1 MRPVLLI
8 LVVSACLLVAGPM
21 TAVGETS
28 GGVKAGEAVEWTRR
42 LSFSGLL
49 ETIHSMRVQTPHD
62 TLTSRARMRLEL
74 GVDLDSAYGFV
85 SADAEKNWRLSSE
98 TGTGIHEAWLEHVG
112 NGWDARIG
120 RQIIIWGKADGVQIT
135 DIVSPPDYTESV
147 TRTLDEIRMPVDALK
162 LRILGQWI
170 DTELI
175 WIPKFR
181 AGVLPSGD
189 NPWAVSPALPENLR
203 VNSAAPLEPATNLE
217 NSEIALK
224 LSAYLPGWDA
234 AASIFH
240 TWDDQPAMHRDL
252 LEDEDVT
259 HVAFTPRHHR
269 LTVFGLEFSRP
280 WSDFVFRSEAAYYLG
295 RYFEPASV
303 FENPVQKDSLK
314 WLGGV
319 DWTPGSDWTIT
330 AQLVG
335 EHVFAHSQK
344 LNQAAN
350 LYLTTL
356 NISKKL
362 LNQTLTLSNMLFYN
376 MNQEDFFDQVKAD
389 YAVTDALHFLVG
401 ADLLGG
407 SRHGQYGRY
416 RDNTQVWI
424 RVKYSF

>member
-1 MRPVLLI
+1 MRLKPLI
-8 LVVSACLLVAGPM
+8 MVVAACLLVAGPG
-21 TAVGETS
+21 TAGGETA
-28 GGVKAGEAVEWTRR
+28 GGETAGRAEEWTRR

-49 ETIHSMRVQTPHD
+49 ETIHSMRAQTPHD

-74 GVDLDSAYGFV
+74 GMDLDSAYGFV
-85 SADAEKNWRLSSE
+85 SADTEKNWRLSSE

-135 DIVSPPDYTESV
+135 DIISPPDYTESV
-147 TRTLDEIRMPVDALK
+147 TRTLDEIRMPVDAVK
-162 LRILGQWI
+162 LRLLGQWA

-181 AGVLPSGD
+181 AGVLATGD
-189 NPWAVSPALPENLR
+189 NPWALEQSPSQNVRVS
-203 VNSAAPLEPATNLE
+203 SACSDEPGFSLAD
-217 NSEIALK
+217 SEVALK
-224 LSAYLPGWDA
+224 VSAYLPGWDV
-234 AASIFH
+234 AASIFY
-240 TWDDQPAMHRDL
+240 TRDDFPAMHRAVSVQ
-252 LEDEDVT
+252 EGEFRVT
-259 HVAFTPRHHR
+259 YAPKYHR
-269 LTVFGLEFSRP
+269 MTVFGLEFSRP
-280 WSDFVFRSEAAYYLG
+280 WSDFVFRSEAACYLG

-303 FENPVQKDSLK
+303 FENPVQKNSLK

-335 EHVFAHSQK
+335 EHVFGHSQK

-350 LYLTTL
+350 IYLTTL

-362 LNQTLTLSNMLFYN
+362 LNQTLTLSNMLYCN
-376 MNQEDFFDQVKAD
+376 MNQGDFFDQVKAD
-389 YAVTDALHFLVG
+389 YAVTDALHFLAG
-401 ADLLGG
+401 ADLFDGC
-407 SRHGQYGRY
+407 RHGQYGRY
-416 RDNTQVWI
+416 KDNTQVWI